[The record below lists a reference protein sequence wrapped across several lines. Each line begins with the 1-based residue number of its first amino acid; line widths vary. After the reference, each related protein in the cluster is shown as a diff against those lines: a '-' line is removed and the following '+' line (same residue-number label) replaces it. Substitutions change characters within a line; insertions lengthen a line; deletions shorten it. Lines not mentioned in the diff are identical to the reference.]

1 MFFKISKNIATSDK
15 AILGVGCMMHAQYIY
30 VRLKSQRKGK
40 RSSFVYTFQI
50 LKYSVGS
57 LTKQCLE
64 FTDTILHI
72 LAAKSIC
79 LDTIV
84 TFCTLRVD

>member
-1 MFFKISKNIATSDK
+1 
-15 AILGVGCMMHAQYIY
+15 MMHAQYIY
-30 VRLKSQRKGK
+30 VRLKALLRAREKAKGLLLYI
-40 RSSFVYTFQI
+40 YTFQI

-79 LDTIV
+79 LDHIV